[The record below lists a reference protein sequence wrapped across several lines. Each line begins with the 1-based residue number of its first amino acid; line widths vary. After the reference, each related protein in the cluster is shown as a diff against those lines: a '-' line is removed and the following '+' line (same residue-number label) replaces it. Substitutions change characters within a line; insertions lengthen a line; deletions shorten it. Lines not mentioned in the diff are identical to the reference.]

1 MDEPRGDPQSPVL
14 SGVEVPE
21 VLEVLDHRIVPVVGV
36 EDVATCVRP
45 ANESVQER
53 FEHKLMNEPYLLR
66 KQQRKGRRN
75 KQQEGKGKG
84 KDTTQ
89 KEERSNRDENCKGIP
104 YAGSRLFTQ

>member
-1 MDEPRGDPQSPVL
+1 
-14 SGVEVPE
+14 
-21 VLEVLDHRIVPVVGV
+21 
-36 EDVATCVRP
+36 
-45 ANESVQER
+45 
-53 FEHKLMNEPYLLR
+53 MNEPYLLR

-89 KEERSNRDENCKGIP
+89 KEERSNRDENCKVIP